1 MTEKELLAQL
11 ELMRESTKEA
21 IRWLDMPPVCRKN
34 LDALESAIQAIKEH
48 RKSDAKIRQLKRSLR
63 ARDNRSVRRMAFLMG
78 NRCHPQK
85 EGA

>member
-1 MTEKELLAQL
+1 MMKEKELLAQL
-11 ELMRESTKEA
+11 EEMRESTKEA
-21 IRWLDMPPVCRKN
+21 IKRLDMPPVCRKN

-63 ARDNRSVRRMAFLMG
+63 AKDNRFVRRMAFLRG
-78 NRCHPQK
+78 NHHPQK